1 MFSQQNVTARD
12 LKLLSSSLDHA
23 LTPDEQIEFKKR
35 LAESSHLNTLLAEQ
49 RWLKSALADLP
60 MRTVPHNFSL
70 TRAEAQKAK
79 REKILQPVFGWASA
93 ISALMAVVIFGSQLI
108 FQNVSL
114 STPVNTQM
122 TYTMNDAPM
131 DVMENEEAGMK
142 VMAAEPVSLLNWG
155 YGADGLGGGYG
166 KGGGE
171 GVFDSGGVNINIFV
185 NSDDFYTVEA
195 VTENADSEY
204 MIDEFLVDESMEVL
218 QAELLPEPELA
229 SEAPATTA
237 LITQDH
243 EVPRIFGV
251 DPENAGTVIKM
262 SPDSSAALPEEQVE
276 HQARSGEETSGKTGI
291 PTQITFSLLAA
302 ALIFGALWWYLKTRR

>member
-12 LKLLSSSLDHA
+12 LELLSSSLDHA
-23 LTPDEQIEFKKR
+23 LTPDEQIEFQKR

-49 RWLKSALADLP
+49 RWLKSALVDLP
-60 MRTVPHNFSL
+60 MRKVPHNFSL

-79 REKILQPVFGWASA
+79 RGKILQPVFGWASA
-93 ISALMAVVIFGSQLI
+93 ISALLVAVIFGNQLI

-114 STPVNTQM
+114 STPMNTQM

-131 DVMENEEAGMK
+131 DVMENEEASIK
-142 VMAAEPVSLLNWG
+142 AIAAEPVSLLNWG

-185 NSDDFYTVEA
+185 SSDDFHTAEA
-195 VTENADSEY
+195 IAESADSEE
-204 MIDEFLVDESMEVL
+204 MLDEFLIDESMEIL

-229 SEAPATTA
+229 SEAPVTA
-237 LITQDH
+237 VFITQDP
-243 EVPRIFGV
+243 EVPRIFGI
-251 DPENAGTVIKM
+251 DPENAGTVLKM
-262 SPDSSAALPEEQVE
+262 SPDSSPALPEEQVQD
-276 HQARSGEETSGKTGI
+276 QARSGEETSGKTGI
-291 PTQITFSLLAA
+291 PTYVTFGLLAA
-302 ALIFGALWWYLKTRR
+302 TLVFGALWWYLKTRR